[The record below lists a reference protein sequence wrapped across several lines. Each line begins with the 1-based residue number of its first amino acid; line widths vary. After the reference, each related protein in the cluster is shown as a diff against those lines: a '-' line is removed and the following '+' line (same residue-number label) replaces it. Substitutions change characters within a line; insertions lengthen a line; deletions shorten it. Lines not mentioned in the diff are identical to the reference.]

1 MSTLAEELARRG
13 TVSRTFGER
22 LDSRAT
28 IVGLAT
34 SDGDRIVV
42 KHAVDAEA
50 VGWLQSALRFHA
62 AVRHSV
68 IVPVVDSFETDDGL
82 GIVMPWARGESLV
95 DAYDAAVPAPDDPG
109 SPYERFL
116 QQPPERL
123 AAVVGQIIDAH
134 VAVASAGFVAVDLYS
149 GCLLY
154 DFETGSV
161 SLIDLDMYRP
171 GPYVLEGDRQYGSA
185 SLMPPEEFERGATID
200 ERATVFTLGRMAL
213 VYLGCARKAAPE
225 RRAFRGTELQ
235 WDTAM
240 KATRAA
246 PADRYSTVAAL
257 ATAWSHACSPL

>member
-1 MSTLAEELARRG
+1 M
-13 TVSRTFGER
+13 
-22 LDSRAT
+22 
-28 IVGLAT
+28 
-34 SDGDRIVV
+34 
-42 KHAVDAEA
+42 
-50 VGWLQSALRFHA
+50 
-62 AVRHSV
+62 

-246 PADRYSTVAAL
+246 PAHRYSTVAAL
-257 ATAWSHACSPL
+257 ASAWSTRTIGEFAKVGQFHGSEVIRWRWVKAASTTMCANTRATACRVWLPSSIRRRSRGSNLTACPTKK